1 MPRLKYLLLFPILV
15 FTNSAYCQS
24 LESILESH
32 FKIVG
37 QAKLLEANSIVAK
50 GTLVQSGIDIEL
62 VTYNKRPDKFRLEG
76 RVEDLTFVE
85 VYDGII
91 GWTFNQ
97 LIGDE
102 QPTLIGE
109 AELELLKTNADFD
122 GILYNY
128 KEKGYTIELLEP
140 ENVGNLLTDV
150 IMLSKESSKIK
161 FFLESESGIIL
172 KSTTTLLIG
181 GVERVYESVFKDYRY
196 VEEILFPFSVDVYI
210 DGELIMNINY
220 TSIELNAEIE
230 DFRFATPQ
238 ALK

>member
-15 FTNSAYCQS
+15 FTNFAYCQS

-37 QAKLLEANSIVAK
+37 QAKLLEANSIIAK

-76 RVEDLTFVE
+76 RVEELTFVE
-85 VYDGII
+85 VYDGNI

-97 LIGDE
+97 LIGDD

-140 ENVGNLLTDV
+140 ENVGNVLTDV
-150 IMLSKESSKIK
+150 IMLSKESSKVK

-196 VEEILFPFSVDVYI
+196 VEEILFPFSVDVFI

-220 TSIELNAEIE
+220 ASIELDAEIE

>member
-172 KSTTTLLIG
+172 KSTTTLLIA

-210 DGELIMNINY
+210 DGELIMNI
-220 TSIELNAEIE
+220 TI
-230 DFRFATPQ
+230 PQ
-238 ALK
+238 LSSMLKSRISGSLLLRH